1 MTIDFIDTINLNMS
15 IEIRPPTRLIL
26 LSGVFFISFFSFI
39 ASLNNISSL
48 SAYKDSIQQL
58 QNKQR
63 TQKSDHLERVTKNLN
78 QELNQNSA
86 TETLLKVKPNEMK
99 RLQIQNSGLPKESEI
114 QKPTP
119 QKVFITR

>member
-1 MTIDFIDTINLNMS
+1 MS
-15 IEIRPPTRLIL
+15 IEIRPPIRLIL
-26 LSGVFFISFFSFI
+26 LSGVFFIIFFSFI

-48 SAYKDSIQQL
+48 SAYKDSIQEL

-63 TQKSDHLERVTKNLN
+63 TQKSDHLETVTKNLN

-86 TETLLKVKPNEMK
+86 AETLLKVKPNEMK
-99 RLQIQNSGLPKESEI
+99 RLQIQNSNMPNESET
-114 QKPTP
+114 QKATP